1 MRVVKETMFSTLRS
15 VTRKLTSQTEVLQ
28 SMKDAVNVKVPSR
41 GVRYHFQGHKRNS
54 PLFYYWIKEK
64 RYVLFVLSTKHDY
77 SAINYTFYRHHQ
89 AHAYMVKTTRSNKFP
104 GHIDIYD
111 KEGNREALEGAV
123 ERFKRLDFGAYIRV
137 MIGRS
142 NKLHQKTSAQKLRLE
157 QHVFA
162 YHEF

>member
-1 MRVVKETMFSTLRS
+1 MFSTLRS
-15 VTRKLTSQTEVLQ
+15 AARKLTSQPNVLQ
-28 SMKDAVNVKVPSR
+28 SVQEAVNVEVPNR

-64 RYVLFVLSTKHDY
+64 R
-77 SAINYTFYRHHQ
+77 HHQ
-89 AHAYMVKTTRSNKFP
+89 PHAYMVKTTRSNKFP

-123 ERFKRLDFGAYIRV
+123 ERFKRLDFGAYVRV

-142 NKLHQKTSAQKLRLE
+142 NKYHQKTQAQKLRLE

>member
-1 MRVVKETMFSTLRS
+1 MISTLRTIANHIS
-15 VTRKLTSQTEVLQ
+15 TQCLPPSSLSVLQ
-28 SMKDAVNVKVPSR
+28 LQRNDVNVQVPSR

-54 PLFYYWIKEK
+54 PLFYHYIREK
-64 RYVLFVLSTKHDY
+64 R
-77 SAINYTFYRHHQ
+77 HHL
-89 AHAYMVKTTRSNKFP
+89 AHAYMIKTTRSNKFP

-111 KEGNREALEGAV
+111 KEGNREALTGAV

-142 NKLHQKTSAQKLRLE
+142 NKAHQKTQAQKLRLE

-162 YHEF
+162 YVDFQ